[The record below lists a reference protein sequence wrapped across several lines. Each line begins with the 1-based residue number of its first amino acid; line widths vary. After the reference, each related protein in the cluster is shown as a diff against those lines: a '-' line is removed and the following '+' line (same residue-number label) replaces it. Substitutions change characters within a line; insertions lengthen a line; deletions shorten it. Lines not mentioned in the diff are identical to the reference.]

1 MKHKNFLFISTL
13 ILALALQACNLQ
25 FVENTQ
31 DPNAANLEL
40 TAIVQQMLIDQ
51 AAQQGIVV
59 EITATP
65 ELGNSES
72 APPTEEVVI
81 PAALLPPAVGDVTV
95 TVSVATNC
103 RQGPSA
109 AFASVY
115 GMPVGQVA
123 KVVAKNSYSGY
134 WIIEIPGQNGQTC
147 WLWGQYAT
155 INGDTANLKD
165 VATPTSVA
173 TKKPTATNTA
183 IATATSTTAAG
194 APAVAGCTSSTASNY
209 NPAATVDDGSCVFTG
224 QATILGCTDPN
235 ATNYNANANSDDGSC
250 TYPAVTKPNAPTI
263 KDYAC
268 NVTGPDSAGNYTYD
282 YDFVWNDNSNNE
294 DFFTVYV
301 PEGSTSTQIGS
312 RIKYPANSTQHF
324 GSFLLPVATSEFITV
339 RVSVHNS
346 AGIASSPTV
355 NLICP

>member
-1 MKHKNFLFISTL
+1 MKFKTKFLWLVLPVFILS
-13 ILALALQACNLQ
+13 ACNLQ
-25 FVENTQ
+25 FVESTP
-31 DPNAANLEL
+31 DTNAANLEL

-109 AFASVY
+109 AFASLY

-155 INGDTANLKD
+155 INGDTASLKD
-165 VATPTSVA
+165 VVTPTSVA
-173 TKKPTATNTA
+173 TLKPTATK
-183 IATATSTTAAG
+183 TATPTLTQSASSG
-194 APAVAGCTSSTASNY
+194 AIAGCTDPTASNY
-209 NPAATVDDGSCVFTG
+209 NSAATVSDGSCTYIG
-224 QATILGCTDPN
+224 PALIGGCTDPN

-268 NVTGPDSAGNYTYD
+268 TVTGPDSDGNYTYD

-301 PEGSTSTQIGS
+301 PEGGTLGS
-312 RIKYPANSTQHF
+312 SIKYPANSTQHF
-324 GSFLLPVATSEFITV
+324 GSFVLPVATSEFITV
-339 RVSVHNS
+339 RVTVHNA
-346 AGIASSPTV
+346 AGVAGSPVT
-355 NLICP
+355 NLICE

>member
-1 MKHKNFLFISTL
+1 MKFKTKFLWLVLPVFILS
-13 ILALALQACNLQ
+13 ACNLQ
-25 FVENTQ
+25 CVENTP
-31 DPNAANLEL
+31 DPNATNLEL

-65 ELGNSES
+65 ELGSVES

-109 AFASVY
+109 AFASLY

-155 INGDTANLKD
+155 INGDTASLND

-173 TKKPTATNTA
+173 TKKPTATVTA
-183 IATATSTTAAG
+183 TVIASATST
-194 APAVAGCTSSTASNY
+194 STATQ
-209 NPAATVDDGSCVFTG
+209 AAASG
-224 QATILGCTDPN
+224 AIAGCTDPN
-235 ATNYNANANSDDGSC
+235 ATNYNSAANTDDGSC
-250 TYPAVTKPNAPTI
+250 TYPAVTKPIAPTI

-268 NVTGPDSAGNYTYD
+268 TVTGPDSDGNYTYD

-301 PEGSTSTQIGS
+301 P
-312 RIKYPANSTQHF
+312 
-324 GSFLLPVATSEFITV
+324 
-339 RVSVHNS
+339 
-346 AGIASSPTV
+346 
-355 NLICP
+355 